1 MKARASSLFIILLF
15 PAILLAQPQEVIDA
29 YHLNSAIQSRNVE
42 QVKENIKS
50 KSNVNFQYNGRNAL
64 HTACNVGSLEIAKLL
79 IDAGAEVN
87 SISEEGVGRTALQ
100 MVTGRFDPAN
110 VPELVELLLQSGAD
124 PELARNID
132 QLPVFEA
139 IDQGHVEALKSLLAH
154 GASSDIRNS
163 AGQNPLEY
171 TDYLLTRGVSDEG
184 TKLKLQAIKDLLMD
198 NH

>member
-1 MKARASSLFIILLF
+1 MKARASSLGIIFLF
-15 PAILLAQPQEVIDA
+15 PVILLAQPQEVIDA

-79 IDAGAEVN
+79 IEAGAEVN
-87 SISEEGVGRTALQ
+87 SISEEGIGRTALQ
-100 MVTGRFDPAN
+100 MVAGRFDPED

-139 IDQGHVEALKSLLAH
+139 IEQGHVEALKSLLEH
-154 GASSDIRNS
+154 GASMDIRNS
-163 AGQNPLEY
+163 SGQGPVEY
-171 TDYLLTRGVSDEG
+171 VDYLLTRGVSEEEM
-184 TKLKLQAIKDLLMD
+184 KFKLQAIKELLNDLP
-198 NH
+198 

>member
-1 MKARASSLFIILLF
+1 MKARAGSLCIILLF
-15 PAILLAQPQEVIDA
+15 PALLLAQPQEVIDA
-29 YHLNSAIQSRNVE
+29 YQLNSAIQSRNVE

-100 MVTGRFDPAN
+100 MVAGRFDPAN

-139 IDQGHVEALKSLLAH
+139 IEQGHVEALKSLLAH
-154 GASSDIRNS
+154 GAPTDIRNS

-171 TDYLLTRGVSDEG
+171 TDYLLNRGVSDEG
-184 TKLKLQAIKDLLMD
+184 KKLKLQAIKDLLSD